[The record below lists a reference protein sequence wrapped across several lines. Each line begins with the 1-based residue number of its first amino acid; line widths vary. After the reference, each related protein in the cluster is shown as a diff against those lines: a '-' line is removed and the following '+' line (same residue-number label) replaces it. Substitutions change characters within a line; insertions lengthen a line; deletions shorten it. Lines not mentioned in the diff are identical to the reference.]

1 MRVISMYQILFTIPL
16 GSLLANKYMGK
27 VKKSTKAQIGKSDK
41 PVADLASA
49 GPKFPAHAAV
59 SSQKVSSADGDVLEQ
74 E

>member
-1 MRVISMYQILFTIPL
+1 
-16 GSLLANKYMGK
+16 MGK